1 MNSLRII
8 DRKLLA
14 SFIEYA
20 VEGKVT
26 SLEWNRFIIEHY
38 QDSMMESARSRCAQL
53 LGGYGENPPESIEVK
68 NELHKLAKELR
79 ENT

>member
-1 MNSLRII
+1 MNSGKII

-14 SFIEYA
+14 SFIESA

-38 QDSMMESARSRCAQL
+38 QDAMMESARSRCAQL
-53 LGGYGENPPESIEVK
+53 LGGFGENPPESIEVK
-68 NELHKLAKELR
+68 NELYKLAKKLQA
-79 ENT
+79 